1 MKYISISV
9 YLFFSIANH
18 IVHSQ
23 SLTCSCQLDSTGMTM
38 ICDNIQTIFAYQ
50 RCLHDQLNIQTDYK
64 LRRGGLITNLTLRY
78 HQLHSL
84 SKHLLEFSYGNYVYH
99 LNDLRYLH
107 IINGTLQT
115 IEDHTFD
122 LIKNSLEYLDLSN
135 NELAFL
141 PKFSMN
147 NLM

>member
-1 MKYISISV
+1 MKYISVSV
-9 YLFFSIANH
+9 YLLLFVANH
-18 IVHSQ
+18 FVSSQ
-23 SLTCSCQLDSTGMTM
+23 SLTCTCQLDSTGMTM

-50 RCLHDQLNIQTDYK
+50 RCLHDQLNLQTDYK

-78 HQLHSL
+78 HQLQSV
-84 SKHLLEFSYGNYVYH
+84 SKHLFEFSYQ
-99 LNDLRYLH
+99 LNDLRYLR

-115 IEDHTFD
+115 IQEKTFD
-122 LIKNSLEYLDLSN
+122 LIQNSLEHLDLSN
-135 NELAFL
+135 NELESV